1 MHKPLNSWEVS
12 LESALILML
21 ITEENNTSSRC
32 NLSSEGAALQTKSI
46 RSEFEY
52 TLTSECYYQPNNGQA
67 YEMTINHRP
76 HNKGMSLQMAKDG
89 KFIKLSN
96 WLKNERIEQTFWHTF
111 SVAFV
116 LIHLLLST

>member
-21 ITEENNTSSRC
+21 ITEKNTTSRR
-32 NLSSEGAALQTKSI
+32 NLSTEGAALQTKSI